1 MSNIQRHLIM
11 MFHYAIPSC
20 SYFYGYWSDGEIE
33 FIIISSGSKSDE
45 IKSVYFSLF
54 NNSFIYIS

>member
-33 FIIISSGSKSDE
+33 FIIISGSNTGE

-54 NNSFIYIS
+54 DNSFIYIS